1 MMRRV
6 TLEHDVRSLQEACEG
21 IVPDERVKHWT
32 VEKRSESWR
41 RVFSDPAVCTC
52 LAEEAGVAVGWISFG
67 KSRDEDAVNCGEVYG
82 LHAHPDHWGHG
93 IGGKELWALRYS
105 TAVPARSN

>member
-1 MMRRV
+1 MFVPGRRLTKGSFRMSV
-6 TLEHDVRSLQEACEG
+6 LSIGLSKNGLKAG
-21 IVPDERVKHWT
+21 GK
-32 VEKRSESWR
+32 
-41 RVFSDPAVCTC
+41 VFSDPAVCTC